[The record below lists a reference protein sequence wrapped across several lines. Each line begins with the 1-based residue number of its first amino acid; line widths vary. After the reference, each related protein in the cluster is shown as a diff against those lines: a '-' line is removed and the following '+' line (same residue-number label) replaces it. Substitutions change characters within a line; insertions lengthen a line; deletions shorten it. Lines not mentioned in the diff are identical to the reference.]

1 VKILATNFDLTDS
14 LEKYI
19 LKKFS
24 PFKEKMHL
32 ENISITLS
40 KVKNV
45 STVQFL
51 GRVPHVKQIIKIKQQ
66 ADDMYQA
73 VDKVHASVKEKIN
86 RVKTIYE
93 KRKKRGKTPVQNFS
107 EEGKRISIITMSRW
121 EALNK
126 MEKNNY
132 NFWLFVDKETGV
144 FTVIYKK
151 EDKEIAYLYPVF
163 E

>member
-1 VKILATNFDLTDS
+1 VKILATNFEMTDS
-14 LEKYI
+14 LESYI

-24 PFKEKMHL
+24 PFEEKMHL

-40 KVKNV
+40 KTKSI

-51 GRVPHVKQIIKIKQQ
+51 GKVPHAKQIVKIKQS

-73 VDKVHASVKEKIN
+73 VDKVHSSVKEKIN

-93 KRKKRGKTPVQNFS
+93 KRKKRVKFPVENFS
-107 EEGKRISIITMSRW
+107 EEGKRISIIPMSRW
-121 EALNK
+121 EAFNK

-151 EDKEIAYLYPVF
+151 EDGEVAYLYPVF